1 MTFCKSNVLAF
12 APTSIL
18 LKSFMFLSSPTLI
31 SVVSSDDD
39 FMFLK
44 NFPCSVFINLSRAGY
59 KRWIIGSV
67 DWKGTRNSWK
77 SWATKATNN
86 TYASMICL
94 LKEDLIRKYLF
105 CFLNLFFKVL
115 LQKKFEKVLLQIFP
129 LLQTMHSHMFHTDPT
144 GLSMFLDVLCHDITF
159 DGHWSI
165 VFMPGTRAF
174 EQKMQV
180 LKKVV

>member
-18 LKSFMFLSSPTLI
+18 LKGFMFLSSPTLI

-44 NFPCSVFINLSRAGY
+44 NFPCSVFINSSRAGY

-94 LKEDLIRKYLF
+94 LKADLIRKYLCVFSTSFLKFF
-105 CFLNLFFKVL
+105 CGRNLRKYSFKYSHCSKQCTATCFILTQQVSACFSMYSVMTSL
-115 LQKKFEKVLLQIFP
+115 LMVIEV
-129 LLQTMHSHMFHTDPT
+129 
-144 GLSMFLDVLCHDITF
+144 
-159 DGHWSI
+159 
-165 VFMPGTRAF
+165 
-174 EQKMQV
+174 
-180 LKKVV
+180 